1 MKSPFFDNEE
11 DFDKDTDLVDFLS
24 SELSIQGEASEDELV
39 KLSKFKKIMSNIFDQ
54 QKVEKEDLKI
64 ENEKQKRVTLGAN
77 FIVQYGICPHPVHK
91 SCVQDGS
98 EFVCPIDRSKKN
110 GFLQSL
116 EDIPHH
122 SIFKDL
128 K

>member
-64 ENEKQKRVTLGAN
+64 ENEKQK
-77 FIVQYGICPHPVHK
+77 K
-91 SCVQDGS
+91 SHSWCK
-98 EFVCPIDRSKKN
+98 FHCPIRNLSSSGPQKLCPRW
-110 GFLQSL
+110 F
-116 EDIPHH
+116 
-122 SIFKDL
+122 
-128 K
+128 